1 LARSSDVGEPSAV
14 HLDGVSKIY
23 SGSTAPALQRL
34 DLQIEEGSFFSI
46 LGPSGCGKTTM
57 LRIVAGFEYPSGG
70 RVYIGGRDVTAL
82 SPRHRDIAMVF
93 QDYALYP
100 HMSAARNIGFNLRN
114 QKISRNEVDRRVGDM
129 AVKLGI
135 EHLLPKKP
143 AQLSGGERQ
152 RVALGRALIRRPQV
166 FLMDE
171 PLSNLD
177 LKLREAMRLELGRLH
192 QGLGIT
198 TIYVTHDQ
206 AEAMTLSTRLA
217 VMRGG
222 VLQQVGL
229 PDEVYAQPANA
240 FVARFIGS
248 PSMNLI
254 RMRRDGGLLRG
265 IDDPESCLP
274 MPCNVGLADQSEVLV
289 GVRPHHLRIAG
300 ETQVQG
306 IRGIVTLTEHLGR
319 NNYVVCQPRA
329 GTTYLHEQDAIQIE
343 TAAGVIYSAGNSLT
357 LTASPES
364 IRLFDLSGQ
373 AIQIPA
379 PRDSHGPTLFESH
392 CG

>member
-1 LARSSDVGEPSAV
+1 VQLEA
-14 HLDGVSKIY
+14 VSKTY
-23 SGSTAPALQRL
+23 AGSNAAALQPINL
-34 DLQIEEGSFFSI
+34 DIDEGSFFSI

-57 LRIVAGFEYPSGG
+57 LRIVAGFEYPSEG
-70 RVYIGGRDVTAL
+70 RVHIAGRDVTGL

-100 HMSAARNIGFNLRN
+100 HMTVANNIGFNLRN
-114 QKISRNEVDRRVGDM
+114 RGIARADAEHRV
-129 AVKLGI
+129 AAIAAKLAI
-135 EHLLPKKP
+135 EHLLRKKP

-152 RVALGRALIRRPQV
+152 RVALGRALIRRPRV

-177 LKLREAMRLELGRLH
+177 LKLREAMRVELGRLH
-192 QGLGIT
+192 QELGIT

-229 PDEVYAQPANA
+229 PDEVYENPANS

-248 PSMNLI
+248 PSMNLF
-254 RMRRDGGLLRG
+254 RMRRDNALLRG

-274 MPCNVGLADQSEVLV
+274 MPSGTNVADQREVLV
-289 GVRPHHLRIAG
+289 GVRPHDFRVSDNAQLP
-300 ETQVQG
+300 G
-306 IRGIVTLTEHLGR
+306 IRVFVTLTEHLGR
-319 NNYVVCQPRA
+319 NNYVICQPRPGA
-329 GTTYLHEQDAIQIE
+329 TFLHEQHTIQME
-343 TAAGVIYSAGNSLT
+343 TPTNFVCPAAKSLI
-357 LTASPES
+357 LTASPDA
-364 IRLFDLSGQ
+364 IRLFAIDGQ
-373 AIQIPA
+373 ALQNPRGA
-379 PRDSHGPTLFESH
+379 PRPHQA
-392 CG
+392 